1 MPGSLLDHAVTV
13 SAGLELDKV
22 PPEALRQAGY
32 VIADTVGVSSAGA
45 RQPEMRQLLELS
57 RAEGTIGERAADAAG
72 GVASGPQR
80 AATVL
85 STPTSAST
93 PAQAAF
99 LNATAG
105 SFLELDEGMRP
116 TGHPAMQIV
125 PAALAVAESTGA
137 SGTELLRAVLAG
149 YEATSRLF
157 RAFRLRYPVH
167 PHGHLGAIGGA
178 VAVAL
183 LEGTDPV
190 RAARIAGTTPILSVW
205 DACYEGAT
213 ARNTWM
219 GLAAQSAVRAS
230 MLDRAGFAGSATA
243 LEVAFGQIAGEL
255 VDREALESPLD
266 YGRLGIR
273 NNYFKLHSACALS
286 HAALDAMQQLRLP
299 AAGEIESIVVE
310 TVSNNMKLDR
320 QAQPNDLSAR
330 FSLPYAV
337 ATAAVVG
344 RTDPEAFHY
353 RPDVAELARRV
364 EVRTADD
371 LEASWP
377 ESSPARV
384 TVLTAA
390 GVETAQ
396 VQNPHGHHAE
406 PVTET
411 ELRAKFEALLD
422 DRHHAAAWW
431 ERLTG
436 LGEVEDCSTLFGS
449 AR

>member
-1 MPGSLLDHAVTV
+1 MSVSLLDRAVTI
-13 SAGLELDKV
+13 SAGLELDRV
-22 PPEALRQAGY
+22 PPEVLRQAGY
-32 VIADTVGVSSAGA
+32 VIADTVGVSCAGT
-45 RQPEMRQLLELS
+45 RQPEMRALLELS
-57 RAEGTIGERAADAAG
+57 RAEGTVGDPAAEADRASAPLRG
-72 GVASGPQR
+72 AS
-80 AATVL
+80 VL
-85 STPTSAST
+85 SAPRTAST

-116 TGHPAMQIV
+116 TGHPAMQMV
-125 PAALAVAESTGA
+125 PAALAVAEARGA
-137 SGTELLRAVLAG
+137 SGADLLRAVLAG
-149 YEATSRLF
+149 YEVTSRLF
-157 RAFRLRYPVH
+157 RAFKLRYPVH
-167 PHGHLGAIGGA
+167 PHGHLGAVGAA

-183 LEGTDPV
+183 LERTDPV
-190 RAARIAGTTPILSVW
+190 PAARIAATTPILSVW

-230 MLDRAGFAGSATA
+230 MLARAGFAGSASA
-243 LEVAFGQIAGEL
+243 LEVAFGQIAGDL
-255 VDREALESPLD
+255 VDRDALDAPLD

-273 NNYFKLHSACALS
+273 SNYFKLHSACALS
-286 HAALDAMQQLRLP
+286 HAALDAMQQLHRP
-299 AAGEIESIVVE
+299 EAAAIESIVVE

-320 QAQPNDLSAR
+320 QPQPNDLSAR

-337 ATAAVVG
+337 ATAAVLG
-344 RTDPEAFHY
+344 RTDPEAFTY

-364 EVRTADD
+364 EVRAAED

-384 TVLTAA
+384 TLITAD
-390 GVETAQ
+390 GVQTAQ

-411 ELRAKFEALLD
+411 ELRAKFDSLVD
-422 DRHHAAAWW
+422 DRARADAWW
-431 ERLTG
+431 GRLTG
-436 LGEVEDCSTLFGS
+436 LREVEDCSGLF
-449 AR
+449 AEPR

>member
-1 MPGSLLDHAVTV
+1 MSVSLLDRAVTI
-13 SAGLELDKV
+13 STALELDQV
-22 PPEALRQAGY
+22 PPEAIRQAGY
-32 VIADTVGVSSAGA
+32 VIADTVGVSCAGT
-45 RQPEMRQLLELS
+45 RQPEMRGLLELS
-57 RAEGTIGERAADAAG
+57 RAEGTVGDPVGE
-72 GVASGPQR
+72 ASGASDPQR
-80 AATVL
+80 AASVL
-85 STPTSAST
+85 SMPRSAST

-116 TGHPAMQIV
+116 TGHPAMQMV
-125 PAALAVAESTGA
+125 PAALAVAEARGA
-137 SGTELLRAVLAG
+137 SGAEVLRAVLAG

-167 PHGHLGAIGGA
+167 PHGHLGAIGAA

-183 LEGTDPV
+183 LERTDPV

-230 MLDRAGFAGSATA
+230 MLARAGFAGSASA
-243 LEVAFGQIAGEL
+243 LEVAFGQVAGDL
-255 VDREALESPLD
+255 VDRDAIEAPLD
-266 YGRLGIR
+266 YSRLGIR
-273 NNYFKLHSACALS
+273 SNYFKLHSACALS
-286 HAALDAMQQLRLP
+286 HAALDAMQQLRAP
-299 AAGEIESIVVE
+299 EARSIESIVVE
-310 TVSNNMKLDR
+310 TVSNNMKLNR
-320 QAQPNDLSAR
+320 QPQPNDLSAR

-337 ATAAVVG
+337 ATAAILG
-344 RTDPEAFHY
+344 RTDPEAFSY

-364 EVRTADD
+364 EVRTAED

-377 ESSPARV
+377 DSSPARV
-384 TVLTAA
+384 TLLTAD
-390 GVETAQ
+390 GVQTAQ

-411 ELRAKFEALLD
+411 ELRAKFDSLVD
-422 DRHHAAAWW
+422 DHARADAWW
-431 ERLTG
+431 GRLTG
-436 LGEVEDCSTLFGS
+436 LREVESCSTLFAE